1 MLLYALI
8 VFLLTACGGLVL
20 ASFVL
25 RGKLAPWAVSLLHA
39 LLGASGLLL
48 LGAAILTADRIGTLP
63 LVALGVFVITA
74 CCGFYLASV
83 HYGKRVAIKRVVLTH
98 AGFAITGALLL
109 IAAVVMQ

>member
-1 MLLYALI
+1 MRKAALPLW
-8 VFLLTACGGLVL
+8 V
-20 ASFVL
+20 
-25 RGKLAPWAVSLLHA
+25 
-39 LLGASGLLL
+39 L

-74 CCGFYLASV
+74 CFGFYLASV

>member
-39 LLGASGLLL
+39 LLGASGLFLL
-48 LGAAILTADRIGTLP
+48 IAAIVTADRIGTLP
-63 LVALGVFVITA
+63 LLGLGVFVITA
-74 CCGFYLASV
+74 GFGFYLASI
-83 HYGKRVAIKRVVLTH
+83 HYGKRVALKRVVLTH
-98 AGFAITGALLL
+98 ASFAITGVLLL
-109 IAAVVMQ
+109 IAAVLLQ

>member
-1 MLLYALI
+1 MAAFQAAVEAAKAVGSSDLRIIFKHIIPNCTAPII
-8 VFLLTACGGLVL
+8 VQAT
-20 ASFVL
+20 
-25 RGKLAPWAVSLLHA
+25 
-39 LLGASGLLL
+39 LGVAT
-48 LGAAILTADRIGTLP
+48 AILTADRIGTLP

-74 CCGFYLASV
+74 CFGFYLASV